1 MYPKLPCVII
11 IAGRF
16 SSYNR
21 LSGTFGADGLKI
33 KLEKCP
39 GPIILK
45 VTVFIIPKLPS
56 SNICPIIGREKC
68 AFRFRH
74 RDPTENNKDK
84 NLEHVDFILLFLL
97 MFIMIITITIIIINM
112 IVIIIMMGCNAC
124 RVA

>member
-68 AFRFRH
+68 AFRFTH
-74 RDPTENNKDK
+74 RDPDRE
-84 NLEHVDFILLFLL
+84 
-97 MFIMIITITIIIINM
+97 
-112 IVIIIMMGCNAC
+112 
-124 RVA
+124 